1 MTQITFPEI
10 KVAAP
15 DMAATRQ
22 SYEQLHAA
30 YDATQSVE
38 EAVEVLQQWD
48 QLRRRLDTWQAVTEL
63 RIHQD
68 TRDEQAK
75 EARDHCDQL
84 RPKLTELSVNLK
96 RKLLQD
102 DQRPALEEQLGSQ
115 AFALWEAETTTYD
128 PIIEE
133 DVVQEARLDAQYT
146 ELLAGAQL
154 SFQGQTSNLSEIVK
168 YREHPDRNVRHAAD
182 QVRWQWFA
190 DHRETL
196 DDIFDQLVKLRHGM
210 AQKLGFDNFVDLG
223 YRRMMRVDYNQQ
235 DVARYRQMVLD
246 EVTPFG
252 NQLREYQAGQLGI
265 EKTMSWDEAVYY
277 AQGNPAPGDDYD
289 HMIRQA
295 QSMFADIGYGLDDF
309 FQLMVDGQ
317 FMDLKNREGKAGGGF
332 CTSFDEYGMPYI
344 FANFNGT
351 RGDVEVFTHE
361 MGHAFQGYMS
371 RHQPWVE
378 YLWPTYESCE
388 IHSMGLEF
396 LTYPTMEKFFGE
408 RADDFRKL
416 HLASSL
422 VFLPYGV
429 AVDHFQH
436 LIYESPTASPAER
449 HDMWRQLEN
458 QYQPWL
464 DYGDLPHASD
474 GGRWQA
480 QRHIYASPFY
490 YIDYTLAQTC
500 ALQFWLRAAD
510 DREQAMKDYVH
521 LCSLGG
527 QAPFQELVKAASL
540 VSPFEAGC
548 LSDVVAA
555 ARGSL
560 GI

>member
-10 KVAAP
+10 QVAAP
-15 DMAATRQ
+15 DMEATRQ
-22 SYEQLHAA
+22 AYEQFHQA
-30 YDATQSVE
+30 YDAAE
-38 EAVEVLQQWD
+38 NLDDALEVLQRWD
-48 QLRRRLDTWQAVTEL
+48 QLRRQIDTWQAVTEL
-63 RIHQD
+63 RFHQD
-68 TRDEQAK
+68 TRDEEAK
-75 EARDHCDQL
+75 QARDHCDQL

-102 DQRPALEEQLGSQ
+102 PQRPELEERMGKQ
-115 AFALWEAETTTYD
+115 AFSLWEAETTTYE

-133 DVVQEARLDAQYT
+133 DLVQESRLNAQYT

-168 YREHPDRNVRHAAD
+168 YREDPDRNVRQAAD
-182 QVRWQWFA
+182 QVRWQWFQ

-196 DDIFDQLVKLRHGM
+196 DDIFDQLVILRDGM

-223 YRRMMRVDYNQQ
+223 YQRMTRVDYNQQ
-235 DVARYRQMVLD
+235 DVDRYRKMVLA

-252 NQLREYQAGQLGI
+252 KELRSHQARELGI
-265 EKTMSWDEAVYY
+265 EKTMAWDEAVYF
-277 AQGNPAPGDDYD
+277 AQGNPTPGNDYD

-295 QSMFADIGYGLDDF
+295 HSMFAEIGYGLDDF
-309 FQLMVDGQ
+309 FQRMVDGQ
-317 FMDLKNREGKAGGGF
+317 FMDLKNRDGKAGGGF
-332 CTSFDEYGMPYI
+332 CTSFDLYGMPYI

-361 MGHAFQGYMS
+361 MGHAFQNYMS
-371 RHQPWVE
+371 RDQPWVE

-396 LTYPTMEKFFGE
+396 LTWPAMEKFFGQ
-408 RADDFRKL
+408 RADDFRRL

-422 VFLPYGV
+422 IFLPYGV

-436 LIYESPTASPAER
+436 LIYENPTASPAER
-449 HDMWRQLEN
+449 HTMWQELET

-464 DYGDLPHASD
+464 DYGDLPHASQ
-474 GGRWQA
+474 GGRWQS

-500 ALQFWLRAAD
+500 ALQFWLRAAQ
-510 DREQAMKDYVH
+510 DRDQAMKDYTH

-527 QAPFQELVKAASL
+527 QAPFQELVQAASL

-548 LSDVVAA
+548 LSGVVNE
-555 ARGSL
+555 ARQWL